1 MTGGHAPGVR
11 VYLGSGVLQ
20 SAVADFFA
28 QKKPVGDFG
37 TDPTGTPISVGS
49 KSLSGSGMVT
59 GERGWVSLSPL
70 LEADANGRSA
80 YLEMEQSD
88 AGFRR
93 PISYG
98 KIRAAYFLPA
108 AVYRNSG
115 CFRRRKKIEV
125 GQRVHELSAGALH
138 GLRINSIS

>member
-1 MTGGHAPGVR
+1 
-11 VYLGSGVLQ
+11 
-20 SAVADFFA
+20 
-28 QKKPVGDFG
+28 
-37 TDPTGTPISVGS
+37 
-49 KSLSGSGMVT
+49 MVT

-98 KIRAAYFLPA
+98 EIRAAYFLPA

-115 CFRRRKKIEV
+115 CFRRRKKLRSVKECMN
-125 GQRVHELSAGALH
+125 RVPVHSMGFGSIALAEH
-138 GLRINSIS
+138 SLRTAAAWAWNCWSVRHS